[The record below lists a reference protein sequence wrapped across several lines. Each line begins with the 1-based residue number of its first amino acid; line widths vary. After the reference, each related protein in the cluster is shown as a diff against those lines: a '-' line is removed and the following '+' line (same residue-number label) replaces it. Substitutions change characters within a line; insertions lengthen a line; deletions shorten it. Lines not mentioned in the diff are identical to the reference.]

1 MHLAAAGVDPGD
13 EAGVAGEVLGGR
25 QALDGA
31 QLPVDDDGED
41 LGRSGDGHEQLDGR
55 GEFDP
60 LEDAFFQLV
69 DVGLK
74 QVEQLQSLGHAAV
87 RLRRQML
94 EELQEL
100 GAPLG
105 GEDVAVGVE

>member
-1 MHLAAAGVDPGD
+1 
-13 EAGVAGEVLGGR
+13 VLGGR

-41 LGRSGDGHEQLDGR
+41 LGRSGDGHEQ
-55 GEFDP
+55 FDP